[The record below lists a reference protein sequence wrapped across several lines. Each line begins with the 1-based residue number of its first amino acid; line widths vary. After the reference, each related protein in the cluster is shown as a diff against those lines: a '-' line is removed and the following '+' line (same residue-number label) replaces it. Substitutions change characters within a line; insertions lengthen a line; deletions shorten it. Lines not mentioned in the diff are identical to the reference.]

1 VSVHRINAAVDS
13 ILKNNFIETLQDEG
27 NFEKQVLI
35 ENIKYIDYNE
45 IQIIV
50 TLCYLSF
57 FCLNKV
63 SVHPLKAVNK
73 IHPII

>member
-1 VSVHRINAAVDS
+1 
-13 ILKNNFIETLQDEG
+13 
-27 NFEKQVLI
+27 
-35 ENIKYIDYNE
+35 
-45 IQIIV
+45 V

-73 IHPII
+73 IHPIIWVLYKTNSRILHS